1 MKQILFLLA
10 AVLLLGGCAEEKK
23 TDVRWATFN
32 IRYDNPQDSLNNWQY
47 RKDRVCQFIKDHEL
61 DIVGMQEVL
70 HNQFQDLRA
79 GLPEYDGIGVGR
91 DDGKTAGE
99 YAPLFYRKDKYEVLD
114 SNTFWLAE
122 NPDSVG
128 MMGWDAVCVRIAT
141 WAKFK
146 DKATGKIFM
155 AVNTHFDHVG
165 EEARRQSALL
175 IIRKI
180 KEIVGERPAVVT
192 GDFNVTDASD
202 AYETITTNEF
212 VMKDAY
218 KTAARVTGV
227 DYTFHDFA
235 QFGPI
240 ETKPLSR
247 IQKISGANLARNW
260 VMIPHVTFND
270 DCDITEL
277 EDFRKTI
284 GKEWEKS
291 GLKISPLA
299 FIIKAAAEALKAFPT
314 FNSSLDGDNLVLK
327 QYYHIGFAADTPN
340 GLVVPVIK
348 DADKKGLKQIAKE
361 LTDLSALAR
370 DGKLK
375 PTDMQGATFTIS
387 SLGGIGGTGFT
398 PIVNAPEVA
407 ILGVCKSQIKPVWNG
422 KEFAPRLMCP
432 LSLSFDHRVIDG
444 AAAAR
449 FTVYLGKLLSDVR
462 RLIL

>member
-218 KTAARVTGV
+218 IHIVLKIGVKDCTRDGGAGVDVFLQYIRRFSGHNVSQETAAHSGDHTEKDNQKMVASVAGQHCGV
-227 DYTFHDFA
+227 DAYHGKGAKSYRIEDIHDFLIH
-235 QFGPI
+235 FDGP
-240 ETKPLSR
+240 
-247 IQKISGANLARNW
+247 A
-260 VMIPHVTFND
+260 
-270 DCDITEL
+270 
-277 EDFRKTI
+277 
-284 GKEWEKS
+284 GKY
-291 GLKISPLA
+291 L
-299 FIIKAAAEALKAFPT
+299 
-314 FNSSLDGDNLVLK
+314 LVAPYDYK
-327 QYYHIGFAADTPN
+327 QDHNRY
-340 GLVVPVIK
+340 
-348 DADKKGLKQIAKE
+348 E
-361 LTDLSALAR
+361 
-370 DGKLK
+370 GK
-375 PTDMQGATFTIS
+375 
-387 SLGGIGGTGFT
+387 
-398 PIVNAPEVA
+398 
-407 ILGVCKSQIKPVWNG
+407 
-422 KEFAPRLMCP
+422 
-432 LSLSFDHRVIDG
+432 
-444 AAAAR
+444 
-449 FTVYLGKLLSDVR
+449 
-462 RLIL
+462 